1 VEEDLEEDRVD
12 PDSESADLP
21 IADAPSVGIQ
31 YRILVGHHAL
41 A

>member
-12 PDSESADLP
+12 PDRESAGLP
-21 IADAPSVGIQ
+21 IAAVPRVGIQ
-31 YRILVGHHAL
+31 YHILVGHHAL